1 MNTVKISTTQNIEL
15 EYDLAGL
22 GERIVG
28 WIIDWLILGAYLF
41 IMLTIF
47 MSSGILGGMM
57 TFITIPIFF
66 YDLTMEV
73 FMNGQSIGKRV
84 MNIKVISLDGNQPTL
99 GQYLIRWLMRLVDIA
114 VTIGSVAFISIAVSE
129 KKQRLG
135 DMVAGTTLIKT
146 TVRVAFQQ
154 TIYVPTHHPDYAVSF
169 PDVATLADKDMQLIK
184 EVIMVVNKTG
194 NSMLALQAAEKI
206 KETLQI
212 QTNMEPVN
220 FLRILLS
227 DYNYITSKE

>member
-57 TFITIPIFF
+57 TFITIPIF